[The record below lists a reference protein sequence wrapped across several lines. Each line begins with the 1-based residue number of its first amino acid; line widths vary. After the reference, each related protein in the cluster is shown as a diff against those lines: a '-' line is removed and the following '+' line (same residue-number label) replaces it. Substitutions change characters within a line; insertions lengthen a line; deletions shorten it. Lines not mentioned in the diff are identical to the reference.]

1 MIFDSLVSIIAEN
14 MSVDESEITPET
26 TFEDLGIDFI
36 DLLDI
41 IMALE
46 DKLGG
51 VDIELDGDAE
61 TVGELVESIERQL

>member
-1 MIFDSLVSIIAEN
+1 MIFESLVSIIAEN

-61 TVGELVESIERQL
+61 TVGELAESIERQL

>member
-14 MSVDESEITPET
+14 MSIDESEITPET
-26 TFEDLGIDFI
+26 TFEDMGIDFI

-46 DKLGG
+46 DTLGG
-51 VDIELDGDAE
+51 VNIELDGDAE
-61 TVGELVESIERQL
+61 TVGELVESIERQI